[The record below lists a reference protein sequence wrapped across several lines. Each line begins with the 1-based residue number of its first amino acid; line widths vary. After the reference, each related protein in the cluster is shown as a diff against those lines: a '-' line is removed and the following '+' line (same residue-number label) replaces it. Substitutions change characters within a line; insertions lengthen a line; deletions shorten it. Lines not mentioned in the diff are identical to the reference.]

1 MKKMGTVLLALDC
14 VLFLISAAVTAVLA
28 FKPLYYYDMV
38 HLELAE
44 ETGYSEEEIAANYE
58 ELINYNLSPFQEELE
73 FPTFP
78 MSEEARIHFREV
90 KQVFQ
95 FFIRLMFL
103 TGVLAGIGALRKRK
117 VQDYEYL
124 KVAGIL
130 GIVMPVGLIVLI
142 AVNWQWVFV
151 LFHRLVFQNDYW
163 LFDPATD
170 PVILILPDTFFLHCA
185 VLILGIVL
193 AGAFGCFIAFGVFCR
208 RKGRVLP
215 D

>member
-58 ELINYNLSPFQEELE
+58 ELIDYNLSPFQEELE

-170 PVILILPDTFFLHCA
+170 PAILILPDTFFLHCA

>member
-58 ELINYNLSPFQEELE
+58 ELIDYNLSPFQEELE

-78 MSEEARIHFREV
+78 MSEKARIHFREV